1 MAAVSGARRVQP
13 IVPGSP
19 PVLPI
24 PPISLFAYRLMKPI
38 IPFRG
43 IIPPLVTPL
52 RSRDELDVAGLEK
65 LIDHVLAGG
74 VHGLFVLGTTG
85 EAPSLSYRLRREM
98 IERTCRQVAGR
109 VPVLV
114 GITDTA
120 FVEAMHVA
128 QFAAEAGAEALV
140 LAPPYY
146 FPNSQPGLLE
156 YVQHLA
162 PELPLPLFLYNMPTH
177 TKTIFEV
184 ETVRGAMQL
193 PNVIGLK
200 DSSANMIYFHQ
211 LIGLLPERP
220 EWSLLVGPEELLAE
234 SVLLGGHG
242 GVCGGANLC
251 PRLYVELF
259 EAATARQID
268 RAAALHA
275 QVMRISSALYRIGH
289 HGSAFLKGL
298 KCALREVGLCD
309 DFMAEPFHRF
319 RDQERAR
326 VRACLAQLGISAD
339 HPMPRA
345 A

>member
-1 MAAVSGARRVQP
+1 M
-13 IVPGSP
+13 
-19 PVLPI
+19 
-24 PPISLFAYRLMKPI
+24 SLQL
-38 IPFRG
+38 RG
-43 IIPPLVTPL
+43 IIPPIVTPL
-52 RSRDELDVAGLEK
+52 HARDELDVAGLEK
-65 LIDHVLAGG
+65 LIEHILAGG

-120 FVEAMHVA
+120 IVEAVHLA
-128 QFAAEAGAEALV
+128 QFAAEAGAQALV

-146 FPNSQPGLLE
+146 FPNSQPELLE

-184 ETVRGAMQL
+184 ETVRRALQIANIAG
-193 PNVIGLK
+193 IK

-211 LIGLLPERP
+211 LIGLLRERP
-220 EWSLLVGPEELLAE
+220 EWSLLIGPEELLAE

-242 GVCGGANLC
+242 GVSGGANLC
-251 PRLYVELF
+251 PRLYVEIY
-259 EAATARQID
+259 EAAKARDFD
-268 RAAALHA
+268 RAAALHS
-275 QVMRISSALYRIGH
+275 QVMRISSTLYRVGRY
-289 HGSAFLKGL
+289 GSAFIKGV
-298 KCALREVGLCD
+298 KCALHELGICD

-319 RDQERAR
+319 REEERTR
-326 VRACLAQLGISAD
+326 VRACLAELGITAE
-339 HPMPRA
+339 HPLPRA

>member
-1 MAAVSGARRVQP
+1 MNTQ
-13 IVPGSP
+13 
-19 PVLPI
+19 L
-24 PPISLFAYRLMKPI
+24 
-38 IPFRG
+38 RG

-52 RSRDELDVAGLEK
+52 HARDELDAAGLER
-65 LIDHVLAGG
+65 LIEHILAGG

-85 EAPSLSYRLRREM
+85 EAPSLSYRLRREL

-120 FVEAMHVA
+120 FVEAVSLSR
-128 QFAAEAGAEALV
+128 FAAEAGAHALV

-146 FPNSQPGLLE
+146 FPNSQPELLE

-184 ETVRGAMQL
+184 ETVRRAMQIA
-193 PNVIGLK
+193 NVIGIK
-200 DSSANMIYFHQ
+200 DSSASMIYFHQ

-251 PRLYVELF
+251 PRLYVDLY
-259 EAATARQID
+259 EAAAARQLD
-268 RAAALHA
+268 RAVALHA
-275 QVMRISSALYRIGH
+275 QVMRISSTLYRIGH
-289 HGSAFLKGL
+289 HSSAFLKGV
-298 KCALREVGLCD
+298 KCALRELGLCD

-319 RDQERAR
+319 RDEERAR
-326 VRACLAQLGISAD
+326 VHTCLAALGITAG
-339 HPMPRA
+339 HPMPGIPA
-345 A
+345 P